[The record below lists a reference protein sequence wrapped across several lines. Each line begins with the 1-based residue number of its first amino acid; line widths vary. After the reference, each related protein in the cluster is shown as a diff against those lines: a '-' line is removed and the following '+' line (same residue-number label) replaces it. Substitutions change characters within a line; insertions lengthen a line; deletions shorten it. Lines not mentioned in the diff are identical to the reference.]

1 MIYCFDLDDTLC
13 KTTGMDY
20 STAQPMLDRISRVNN
35 LYTDGN
41 LIKIFT
47 ARGSETGID
56 WKNVTETQLKAWG
69 LKYHQL
75 ILGKPAADIYV
86 DDKACNEKDFN
97 W

>member
-1 MIYCFDLDDTLC
+1 
-13 KTTGMDY
+13 MDY
-20 STAQPMLDRISRVNN
+20 STAQPMLDRISRVNS

-47 ARGSETGID
+47 ARGSETGIN